1 VSVTAS
7 ITAAAVTAA
16 EDSGFHAP
24 GPGSF
29 ELPPVFEVAGFGV
42 TKPMLLLILSAV
54 VVLAFTVASSRGS
67 SLVPGRLQFAGEAA
81 YGFVRNT
88 VARDNIGSEH
98 YLKYVP
104 YLFTLFLFILVNNYF
119 GIIPFIQYPSMSR
132 IGFVAPLAVLSWLIF
147 IGSGVWKHGPLGY
160 LKHATMPSGI
170 KGPIL
175 VVLIPLEFFS
185 NILVRP
191 FTLTLRLF
199 GNMFAGHLLLILF
212 ATGGAAL
219 IVSGNVIYAGAG
231 VLAFAMGIAVSFL
244 ELLIM
249 FLQAYVFTLLS
260 SMYIGEALADEH

>member
-1 VSVTAS
+1 MSVSAT
-7 ITAAAVTAA
+7 IAATAVTAA

-24 GPGSF
+24 GPASF

-42 TKPMLLLILSAV
+42 TKPMLLL
-54 VVLAFTVASSRGS
+54 VLAAVIVLWFTVASSRNA

-88 VARDNIGSEH
+88 IARDNIGSEY
-98 YLKYVP
+98 YLRYVP
-104 YLFTLFLFILVNNYF
+104 YLFTLFLFLIVNNYF
-119 GIIPFIQYPSMSR
+119 GIIPFVQYPSMSR

-147 IGSGVWKHGPLGY
+147 IGSGIWKHGPLGY

-175 VVLIPLEFFS
+175 IALVPLEFFS

-191 FTLTLRLF
+191 FTLSLRLF

-219 IVSGNVIYAGAG
+219 IVSGNFVYATAG
-231 VLAFAMGIAVSFL
+231 VVAFLMGIAVSFL

-260 SMYIGEALADEH
+260 AMYIGEAVADEH